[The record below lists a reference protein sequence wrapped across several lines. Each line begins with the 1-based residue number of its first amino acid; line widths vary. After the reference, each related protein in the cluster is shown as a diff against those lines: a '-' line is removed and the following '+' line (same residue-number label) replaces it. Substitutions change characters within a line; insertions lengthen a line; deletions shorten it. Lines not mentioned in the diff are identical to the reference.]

1 MRGTGG
7 TAPRGDRKPGLDAAC
22 GRARLEV
29 GPRQGNPR
37 LTLGPSL
44 SGPTPAVRAGAAPDE
59 FRECG
64 SQPAHQSLID
74 RRPTAPPPALH
85 GLRTLD
91 SDDGVPG
98 TKSTVPSALEYGHQ
112 SVC

>member
-7 TAPRGDRKPGLDAAC
+7 TAPPGDRKPGLDAAC

-37 LTLGPSL
+37 LTLGPAL

-74 RRPTAPPPALH
+74 RRPTAHLPPCTVFVRP
-85 GLRTLD
+85 TPTT
-91 SDDGVPG
+91 VFPG
-98 TKSTVPSALEYGHQ
+98 TKHRTFGP
-112 SVC
+112 